1 MGQAVEELDTL
12 GEDVEVTEG
21 LGLTPGL
28 ALGSTCVALVHGLLL
43 PVPAGALGLSVP
55 DTQAE

>member
-43 PVPAGALGLSVP
+43 PVPATGVGCDSFDDDA
-55 DTQAE
+55 